1 MYGGGGNW
9 GASACGLRLKGTPYR
24 LKVQVHARGRTHL
37 GHLVHPKAT
46 DFEMEYSDIPS
57 ANPSLY
63 DPYKK
68 KSPSGSEDPRMEPA
82 EAAAEAKEQRDKG
95 WNAKPRQAAMPAAVQ
110 DLRAV
115 LGSGFFTSL
124 RDPLQDRSEVK
135 RLSCKMQ
142 NSACRSRSSQTSAV
156 RVARHRQPGQERG
169 LNRGAPGANEQS
181 WPIVIFLPSASAIM
195 AVRLAAV
202 AGTGGALRQ
211 NCRISWSLAARRA
224 EAEKSWYPRHWS
236 SSLPSSIAR
245 FGCSSASPETSSSSS
260 SSSNA

>member
-1 MYGGGGNW
+1 MQ
-9 GASACGLRLKGTPYR
+9 L
-24 LKVQVHARGRTHL
+24 HARGRTHL
-37 GHLVHPKAT
+37 GHLVHPKAI
-46 DFEMEYSDIPS
+46 DLQMEYSDIPS
-57 ANPSLY
+57 AIPSLY
-63 DPYKK
+63 DPSKK
-68 KSPSGSEDPRMEPA
+68 KSPSGSEDPRLEPA

-142 NSACRSRSSQTSAV
+142 NSACRSRSSQTSDV
-156 RVARHRQPGQERG
+156 GRPCPSSTREPGQERG

-181 WPIVIFLPSASAIM
+181 WPIVIFFPSASAMM

-202 AGTGGALRQ
+202 AGTEGALRHKS
-211 NCRISWSLAARRA
+211 RSSWSLAARSDECDRSCRLYLRQC
-224 EAEKSWYPRHWS
+224 SW
-236 SSLPSSIAR
+236 SLPIS
-245 FGCSSASPETSSSSS
+245 G
-260 SSSNA
+260 

>member
-1 MYGGGGNW
+1 M
-9 GASACGLRLKGTPYR
+9 
-24 LKVQVHARGRTHL
+24 QVHARGRTHL

-46 DFEMEYSDIPS
+46 DLQMEYSDIPS

-68 KSPSGSEDPRMEPA
+68 KSPSGSQDPRMEPA

-135 RLSCKMQ
+135 RLSCGMQ

-156 RVARHRQPGQERG
+156 RVPLRHDSRDRSGDSTVAPPVPMS
-169 LNRGAPGANEQS
+169 NRGQS
-181 WPIVIFLPSASAIM
+181 
-195 AVRLAAV
+195 
-202 AGTGGALRQ
+202 
-211 NCRISWSLAARRA
+211 
-224 EAEKSWYPRHWS
+224 
-236 SSLPSSIAR
+236 
-245 FGCSSASPETSSSSS
+245 
-260 SSSNA
+260 